1 MGTQKQMSV
10 TIRSSGGLSQ
20 SQIDEMLKQ
29 AESMKQEDQAK
40 KEMIEIKNESESL
53 IHNTE
58 KQMKENDDKLP
69 QDLKDR
75 VRADINALNEAL
87 ASNDLETSKNA
98 IEKFRNSAMDIGR
111 TIYQN
116 ASQETSNQQQ
126 QEQTKEKPNEEQPK
140 EEEKKEE

>member
-1 MGTQKQMSV
+1 
-10 TIRSSGGLSQ
+10 
-20 SQIDEMLKQ
+20 
-29 AESMKQEDQAK
+29 
-40 KEMIEIKNESESL
+40 MIEIKNESDTL

-87 ASNDLETSKNA
+87 GSNDLENAKNA

-111 TIYQN
+111 TIYQK
-116 ASQETSNQQQ
+116 ASQQTSNEN
-126 QEQTKEKPNEEQPK
+126 QEQTQEQKQEHSNEEKK
-140 EEEKKEE
+140 EEEKKEEEKK

>member
-1 MGTQKQMSV
+1 
-10 TIRSSGGLSQ
+10 
-20 SQIDEMLKQ
+20 
-29 AESMKQEDQAK
+29 
-40 KEMIEIKNESESL
+40 MIEVKNEAESL

-58 KQMKENDDKLP
+58 KQIKENDAKLP

-87 ASNDLETSKNA
+87 ASNNLENAKNA

-116 ASQETSNQQQ
+116 ASQQTSN
-126 QEQTKEKPNEEQPK
+126 EQTQNQQPN
-140 EEEKKEE
+140 EEEKKPEDQK

>member
-1 MGTQKQMSV
+1 
-10 TIRSSGGLSQ
+10 
-20 SQIDEMLKQ
+20 
-29 AESMKQEDQAK
+29 
-40 KEMIEIKNESESL
+40 MIEVKNEAESL

-58 KQMKENDDKLP
+58 KQIQENDAKLP

-87 ASNDLETSKNA
+87 TSNNLENAKNA

-116 ASQETSNQQQ
+116 ASQQTSNEQSQQ
-126 QEQTKEKPNEEQPK
+126 PNEE
-140 EEEKKEE
+140 KKSEDQK

>member
-1 MGTQKQMSV
+1 
-10 TIRSSGGLSQ
+10 
-20 SQIDEMLKQ
+20 
-29 AESMKQEDQAK
+29 
-40 KEMIEIKNESESL
+40 MIEIKNESDTL
-53 IHNTE
+53 VHNTE

-75 VRADINALNEAL
+75 VRADINALNEAI

-116 ASQETSNQQQ
+116 ASQETSNEST
-126 QEQTKEKPNEEQPK
+126 QEQTQEKPNEEKPNEEK
-140 EEEKKEE
+140 PNEENKEEKKDEKKH

>member
-1 MGTQKQMSV
+1 
-10 TIRSSGGLSQ
+10 
-20 SQIDEMLKQ
+20 
-29 AESMKQEDQAK
+29 
-40 KEMIEIKNESESL
+40 MIEVKNEAESL

-58 KQMKENDDKLP
+58 KQIKENDAKLP

-87 ASNDLETSKNA
+87 ASNNLENAKNA

-116 ASQETSNQQQ
+116 ASQQTTN
-126 QEQTKEKPNEEQPK
+126 EQTQQPN
-140 EEEKKEE
+140 EEEKKSEESKDQK

>member
-1 MGTQKQMSV
+1 
-10 TIRSSGGLSQ
+10 
-20 SQIDEMLKQ
+20 
-29 AESMKQEDQAK
+29 
-40 KEMIEIKNESESL
+40 MIEVRNDAESL

-58 KQMKENDDKLP
+58 KQIKENDAKLP

-87 ASNDLETSKNA
+87 ASDNLENAKNA

-116 ASQETSNQQQ
+116 TSQQSTNEQSQQ
-126 QEQTKEKPNEEQPK
+126 NND
-140 EEEKKEE
+140 EKKPYDQK

>member
-1 MGTQKQMSV
+1 
-10 TIRSSGGLSQ
+10 
-20 SQIDEMLKQ
+20 
-29 AESMKQEDQAK
+29 
-40 KEMIEIKNESESL
+40 MIEVKNEAESL

-58 KQMKENDDKLP
+58 KQIKENDAKLP

-87 ASNDLETSKNA
+87 ASNNLENAKNA

-116 ASQETSNQQQ
+116 ASQQTTT
-126 QEQTKEKPNEEQPK
+126 EQTQQPN
-140 EEEKKEE
+140 EEEKKSDESKDQK

>member
-1 MGTQKQMSV
+1 
-10 TIRSSGGLSQ
+10 
-20 SQIDEMLKQ
+20 
-29 AESMKQEDQAK
+29 
-40 KEMIEIKNESESL
+40 MIEIKNESDTL

-87 ASNDLETSKNA
+87 ASSDLETAKNA

-116 ASQETSNQQQ
+116 ASQQTSNDQ
-126 QEQTKEKPNEEQPK
+126 QEKPEEEKK
-140 EEEKKEE
+140 EEEKKEEEKKENK

>member
-1 MGTQKQMSV
+1 
-10 TIRSSGGLSQ
+10 
-20 SQIDEMLKQ
+20 
-29 AESMKQEDQAK
+29 
-40 KEMIEIKNESESL
+40 
-53 IHNTE
+53 
-58 KQMKENDDKLP
+58 MKENDDKLP

-116 ASQETSNQQQ
+116 ASQQTSNNQS
-126 QEQTKEKPNEEQPK
+126 QEQTTQ
-140 EEEKKEE
+140 EEKKPEDNK

>member
-1 MGTQKQMSV
+1 
-10 TIRSSGGLSQ
+10 
-20 SQIDEMLKQ
+20 
-29 AESMKQEDQAK
+29 
-40 KEMIEIKNESESL
+40 MIEVKNEAESL

-58 KQMKENDDKLP
+58 KQIKENDAKLP

-87 ASNDLETSKNA
+87 ASNDLENAKNA

-116 ASQETSNQQQ
+116 ASQQTANEQAQQ
-126 QEQTKEKPNEEQPK
+126 PN
-140 EEEKKEE
+140 EEEKKSEEQKDQK

>member
-1 MGTQKQMSV
+1 
-10 TIRSSGGLSQ
+10 
-20 SQIDEMLKQ
+20 
-29 AESMKQEDQAK
+29 
-40 KEMIEIKNESESL
+40 MIEVKNEAESL

-58 KQMKENDDKLP
+58 KQIKENDSKLP

-87 ASNDLETSKNA
+87 ASNNLENAKNA

-116 ASQETSNQQQ
+116 ASQQTTT
-126 QEQTKEKPNEEQPK
+126 EQTQQPN
-140 EEEKKEE
+140 EEEKKSDESKDQK

>member
-1 MGTQKQMSV
+1 
-10 TIRSSGGLSQ
+10 
-20 SQIDEMLKQ
+20 
-29 AESMKQEDQAK
+29 
-40 KEMIEIKNESESL
+40 MIEVKNEAESL

-58 KQMKENDDKLP
+58 KQIKENDAKLP

-87 ASNDLETSKNA
+87 TSNNLENAKNA

-116 ASQETSNQQQ
+116 ASQQTAN
-126 QEQTKEKPNEEQPK
+126 EQTTTEQPK
-140 EEEKKEE
+140 EEEKKEEKKSDEQK

>member
-1 MGTQKQMSV
+1 
-10 TIRSSGGLSQ
+10 
-20 SQIDEMLKQ
+20 
-29 AESMKQEDQAK
+29 
-40 KEMIEIKNESESL
+40 MIEVKNEAESL

-58 KQMKENDDKLP
+58 KQIKENDAKLP

-87 ASNDLETSKNA
+87 VSNNLENAKNA

-116 ASQETSNQQQ
+116 ASQQNTNEQQQ
-126 QEQTKEKPNEEQPK
+126 TQEPPK
-140 EEEKKEE
+140 QEEKKDEKKDEQK

>member
-1 MGTQKQMSV
+1 
-10 TIRSSGGLSQ
+10 
-20 SQIDEMLKQ
+20 
-29 AESMKQEDQAK
+29 
-40 KEMIEIKNESESL
+40 MIEVKNEAESL

-58 KQMKENDDKLP
+58 KQIKENEAKLP

-87 ASNDLETSKNA
+87 ASNNLENAKNA

-116 ASQETSNQQQ
+116 SSQQTSN
-126 QEQTKEKPNEEQPK
+126 EQTQQPNEEK
-140 EEEKKEE
+140 KSEEQK

>member
-1 MGTQKQMSV
+1 
-10 TIRSSGGLSQ
+10 
-20 SQIDEMLKQ
+20 
-29 AESMKQEDQAK
+29 
-40 KEMIEIKNESESL
+40 MIEVKNEAESL

-58 KQMKENDDKLP
+58 KQIKENDARLP

-87 ASNDLETSKNA
+87 SSNNLENAKNA

-116 ASQETSNQQQ
+116 ASQQTAN
-126 QEQTKEKPNEEQPK
+126 EQTTTEPPK
-140 EEEKKEE
+140 EEEKKEEKKSDEQK

>member
-1 MGTQKQMSV
+1 
-10 TIRSSGGLSQ
+10 
-20 SQIDEMLKQ
+20 
-29 AESMKQEDQAK
+29 
-40 KEMIEIKNESESL
+40 MIEIKNESDTL

-87 ASNDLETSKNA
+87 ASNDLETTKNA

-116 ASQETSNQQQ
+116 ASQQTSN
-126 QEQTKEKPNEEQPK
+126 EQTQEKQQN
-140 EEEKKEE
+140 EEKKPEDNK

>member
-1 MGTQKQMSV
+1 
-10 TIRSSGGLSQ
+10 
-20 SQIDEMLKQ
+20 
-29 AESMKQEDQAK
+29 
-40 KEMIEIKNESESL
+40 MIEVKNEAESL

-58 KQMKENDDKLP
+58 KQITENDAKLP

-87 ASNDLETSKNA
+87 ASNNLENAKNA

-116 ASQETSNQQQ
+116 ASQQTANEQQT
-126 QEQTKEKPNEEQPK
+126 QEPPK
-140 EEEKKEE
+140 EEEKKDEQK

>member
-1 MGTQKQMSV
+1 
-10 TIRSSGGLSQ
+10 
-20 SQIDEMLKQ
+20 
-29 AESMKQEDQAK
+29 
-40 KEMIEIKNESESL
+40 MIEVKNEAESL

-58 KQMKENDDKLP
+58 KQIKENDAKLP

-87 ASNDLETSKNA
+87 ASNNLENAKNA

-116 ASQETSNQQQ
+116 ASQQNFSFLV
-126 QEQTKEKPNEEQPK
+126 
-140 EEEKKEE
+140 

>member
-1 MGTQKQMSV
+1 
-10 TIRSSGGLSQ
+10 
-20 SQIDEMLKQ
+20 
-29 AESMKQEDQAK
+29 
-40 KEMIEIKNESESL
+40 MIEVKNEAESL

-58 KQMKENDDKLP
+58 KQIKENDAKLP

-87 ASNDLETSKNA
+87 TSNDLENAKNA

-116 ASQETSNQQQ
+116 ASQQSTN
-126 QEQTKEKPNEEQPK
+126 EQTPPPK
-140 EEEKKEE
+140 EEEKKSDEQK